1 LTTRVGPSVFS
12 DRSLRELL
20 DLIAARTPAPGGG
33 STAATAT
40 ALAAALVEMAAN
52 FVAVADASF
61 ARAGQLR
68 TRALELAEIELHAYE
83 PVLEAL
89 RLPHEDP
96 ERAGR
101 VSAAETEAS
110 KSPLELA
117 RVAADL
123 AELAAE
129 LARSGNPNLTGD
141 AIAGALLAEA
151 AAQAA
156 SRLVAIN
163 LSEGPMVDEAA
174 ALAERAG
181 AARAR
186 ALS

>member
-1 LTTRVGPSVFS
+1 MAASFS
-12 DRSLRELL
+12 DL
-20 DLIAARTPAPGGG
+20 DPQ
-33 STAATAT
+33 
-40 ALAAALVEMAAN
+40 
-52 FVAVADASF
+52 FQ
-61 ARAGQLR
+61 RAGELR

-89 RLPHEDP
+89 RLPREDP

-101 VSAAETEAS
+101 VSAAQNEAS
-110 KSPLELA
+110 KSPLEIA
-117 RVAADL
+117 RVAAEV

-129 LARSGNPNLTGD
+129 LATDGNPNLAGD

-163 LSEGPMVDEAA
+163 VPGGPVAEEAA
-174 ALAERAG
+174 ALAARAAG
-181 AARAR
+181 ARDR